1 MTEHLASAHVRLH
14 QPAFREAFE
23 AIGRELHA
31 TKFETMPAPLRGF
44 VRSVEALF
52 GVRVVNKGGL
62 ELLEYVM
69 HRGFVVGGTAMGN
82 YLETEIMEHIFKNTA
97 IFTVLASVDVALW
110 TAATGEADS
119 SGTEVSGTAYAR
131 ENVAAAGWAAISDGA
146 TSNSG
151 AVDFGTAGA
160 GGWGTISHVSIETP
174 AGTNRLFHGA
184 LAASKTVGAGDTF
197 QFAAGDLDVS
207 VA

>member
-146 TSNSG
+146 TSKRRPARTVSS
-151 AVDFGTAGA
+151 TARLRRRRRWALATRSSSLQG
-160 GGWGTISHVSIETP
+160 ISTCRWRRR
-174 AGTNRLFHGA
+174 ARGA
-184 LAASKTVGAGDTF
+184 L
-197 QFAAGDLDVS
+197 QPLD
-207 VA
+207 A